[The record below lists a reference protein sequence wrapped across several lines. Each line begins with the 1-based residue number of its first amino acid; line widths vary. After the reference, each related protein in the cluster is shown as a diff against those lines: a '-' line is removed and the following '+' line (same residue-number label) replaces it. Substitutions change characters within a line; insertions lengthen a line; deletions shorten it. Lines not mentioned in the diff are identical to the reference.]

1 MLPWHLHLWVGAS
14 SLGHGPGCRA
24 SRTKASLFFSITWNT
39 CLVGASPRG
48 RVGERFPVFTHMGG
62 SVDMVGPWVP
72 GSGPVSSLQFMSL
85 GIFLLTREPRS
96 RGSRGRQGSA

>member
-24 SRTKASLFFSITWNT
+24 SSITWNT